1 MLPAM
6 RQWPLLLIL
15 AIPAVTA
22 ADDPLE
28 SMTGR
33 EEWRARSELPER
45 QRAMQIWEEASKRWE
60 RARAHFLEQRRRMQ
74 AIRRSLGLSEPV
86 PPPAM
91 SDADRLQRIEDVLH
105 GRRAMRSDE
114 FDDSGHALDRE
125 SPLPERVG
133 TE

>member
-1 MLPAM
+1 MRRWIALVAFALPA
-6 RQWPLLLIL
+6 
-15 AIPAVTA
+15 PAA

-33 EEWRARSELPER
+33 DEWAARAELPER

-60 RARAHFLEQRRRMQ
+60 RARTHFLRQRRRMQ
-74 AIRRSLGLSEPV
+74 EIRRSLGLPEPEP

-114 FDDSGHALDRE
+114 LDDAGHAIDRE
-125 SPLPERVG
+125 SPLPERARS
-133 TE
+133 E